1 MLKGSQPEG
10 DLGPQG
16 SWSPLGMAFQMWT
29 EGSCLDLPPGL
40 TRNLFLLVHSFRVS
54 DFVHQSVVHQ
64 SVRHSIHRSAH
75 RSAHRSGHHSGH
87 LSLHP

>member
-54 DFVHQSVVHQ
+54 DSVYHSGVHRSEYIPH
-64 SVRHSIHRSAH
+64 RSIHPLDDFLVDR
-75 RSAHRSGHHSGH
+75 
-87 LSLHP
+87 